1 MQKTMRLCVCLLY
14 VSAVAS
20 ISIVPHKVSKDVP
33 TKDGSTL
40 PKLEEKPSKS
50 GITEAQ
56 KEVRNRQDELSAANK
71 ELQHREQQLK
81 EAKER

>member
-33 TKDGSTL
+33 TKDGSAL

-50 GITEAQ
+50 GITEA
-56 KEVRNRQDELSAANK
+56 
-71 ELQHREQQLK
+71 
-81 EAKER
+81 